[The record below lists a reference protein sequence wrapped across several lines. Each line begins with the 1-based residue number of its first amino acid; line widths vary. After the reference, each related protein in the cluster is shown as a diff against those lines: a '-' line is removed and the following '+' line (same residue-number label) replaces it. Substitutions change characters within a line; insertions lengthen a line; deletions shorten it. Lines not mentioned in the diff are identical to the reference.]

1 MPTER
6 RLAFRFTADDLH
18 HLAVIA
24 TGLRA
29 AGDTFAN
36 RTDALRHALTLAA
49 AAVIAA
55 PLVAPETTN
64 APRLS

>member
-6 RLAFRFTADDLH
+6 RLAFRFTAADLDR
-18 HLAVIA
+18 LAVIA

-36 RTDALRHALTLAA
+36 RTDALRHALALAASATAA
-49 AAVIAA
+49 AAAAA
-55 PLVAPETTN
+55 PASAPD
-64 APRLS
+64 AQP